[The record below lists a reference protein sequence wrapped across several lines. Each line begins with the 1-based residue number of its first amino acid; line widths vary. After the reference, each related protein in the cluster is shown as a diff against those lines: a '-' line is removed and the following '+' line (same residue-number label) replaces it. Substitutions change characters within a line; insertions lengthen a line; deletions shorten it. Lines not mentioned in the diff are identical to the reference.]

1 MKTASFPALHLEKL
15 QKTFA
20 PRQKGQT
27 PVKAVN
33 GLSLEVQPGE
43 IFALLGPNG
52 AGKSTTIGMVSGL
65 VDPTAGSAQ
74 VFGHDVVADYKLT
87 RQSIGLVPQEVNFDP
102 FFTPREAL
110 EIQAGLFNVEKKDRW
125 TNEILTR
132 LSLTTV
138 ADTSVRKL
146 SGGMKRRLLVGKA
159 LVHKPKLLILDEP
172 TAGVDV
178 ELRRELWDFVREL
191 NQAGTTI
198 LLTTHHMEEVEALS
212 GRIAIMAKGEL
223 KALDTLA
230 GHRKTTGLDKL
241 EDIYLKYTA

>member
-1 MKTASFPALHLEKL
+1 MNSPALQLKQLEK
-15 QKTFA
+15 TFP
-20 PRQKGQT
+20 PRQKGQ
-27 PVKAVN
+27 PPIHAVHA
-33 GLSLEVQPGE
+33 LSLEIQPGE

-52 AGKSTTIGMVSGL
+52 AGKSTTIGMIAGL
-65 VDPTAGSAQ
+65 VNPTGGQAT
-74 VFGHDVVADYKLT
+74 VFGYDVVKDYKT
-87 RQSIGLVPQEVNFDP
+87 SRQLIGLVPQEVNFDP

-110 EIQAGLFNVEKKDRW
+110 EIQAGLFNVKKEDRW
-125 TNEILTR
+125 TDEILSR
-132 LSLTTV
+132 LSLTNV

-159 LVHKPKLLILDEP
+159 LVHRPKLLILDEP

-178 ELRRELWDFVREL
+178 ELRRELWGFVREL

-223 KALDTLA
+223 KTLETLE
-230 GHRKTTGLDKL
+230 GHKRATKLEKL
-241 EDIYLKYTA
+241 EDIYLKYTSG

>member
-1 MKTASFPALHLEKL
+1 MFPALHLENL
-15 QKTFA
+15 HKTFP
-20 PRQKGQT
+20 PRNKGGE
-27 PVKAVN
+27 VLKAVQ
-33 GLSLEVQPGE
+33 GLTLEIQPGE

-52 AGKSTTIGMVSGL
+52 AGKSTTIGMISGL
-65 VDPTAGSAQ
+65 TRPTKGSAQ
-74 VFGHDVVADYKLT
+74 VFGKDVTLDYKAT
-87 RQSIGLVPQEVNFDP
+87 RQMVGLVPQEVNFDP

-110 EIQAGLFNVEKKDRW
+110 DIQAGLFNVEKKDRW
-125 TNEILTR
+125 TDEILKR
-132 LSLTTV
+132 LSLTSV

-159 LVHKPKLLILDEP
+159 LVHRPKLLILDEP

-212 GRIAIMAKGEL
+212 GRIAIMAKGQL
-223 KALDTLA
+223 KALDTLQ
-230 GHRKTTGLDKL
+230 GHKQATGLDKL
-241 EDIYLKYTA
+241 EDIYLKYTSTEA

>member
-1 MKTASFPALHLEKL
+1 MNPALHLDHLE
-15 QKTFA
+15 KTFP
-20 PRQKGQT
+20 PREKTGQ
-27 PVKAVN
+27 PVRAVQ
-33 GLSLEVQPGE
+33 GISLEIQPGE

-52 AGKSTTIGMVSGL
+52 AGKSTTIGMISGL
-65 VDPTAGSAQ
+65 VNPTGGTAK
-74 VFGHDVVADYKLT
+74 VFGKDVVIDYKQT
-87 RQSIGLVPQEVNFDP
+87 RQMIGLVPQEVNFDP

-125 TNEILTR
+125 TDEILKR
-132 LSLTTV
+132 LSLTSV

-159 LVHKPKLLILDEP
+159 LVHRPKLLILDEP

-191 NQAGTTI
+191 NKNGTTI

-212 GRIAIMAKGEL
+212 GRIAIIAKGEL
-223 KALDTLA
+223 KAIDTLA
-230 GHRKTTGLDKL
+230 GHKKTTGIEKL
-241 EDIYLKYTA
+241 EDIYLKYTSA

>member
-1 MKTASFPALHLEKL
+1 MKTSPLALRLEQLEK
-15 QKTFA
+15 TFP
-20 PRQKGQT
+20 PRQKGQP
-27 PVKAVN
+27 PVQAVR
-33 GLSLEVQPGE
+33 GISLEIQPGE

-52 AGKSTTIGMVSGL
+52 AGKSTTIGIISGL
-65 VDPTAGSAQ
+65 VSPTGGKAT
-74 VFGHDVVADYKLT
+74 VFGHDVIHDYKIT
-87 RQSIGLVPQEVNFDP
+87 RQMIGLVPQEVNFDP

-125 TNEILTR
+125 TDEILAR
-132 LSLTTV
+132 LSLTDV

-178 ELRRELWDFVREL
+178 ELRRELWGFVREL

-212 GRIAIMAKGEL
+212 GRIAIIAKGAV
-223 KALDTLA
+223 KALGTLA
-230 GHRKTTGLDKL
+230 EHKAATKLDKL
-241 EDIYLKYTA
+241 EDIYLHYTA

>member
-1 MKTASFPALHLEKL
+1 MNPALHLDHLE
-15 QKTFA
+15 KTFP
-20 PRQKGQT
+20 PREKTGQ
-27 PVKAVN
+27 PVRAVQ
-33 GLSLEVQPGE
+33 GISLEIQPGE

-52 AGKSTTIGMVSGL
+52 AGKSTTIGMISGL
-65 VDPTAGSAQ
+65 VNPTGGTAK
-74 VFGHDVVADYKLT
+74 VFGKDVVNDYKQT
-87 RQSIGLVPQEVNFDP
+87 RQMIGLVPQEVNFDP

-125 TNEILTR
+125 TDEILKR
-132 LSLTTV
+132 LSLTSV

-159 LVHKPKLLILDEP
+159 LVHRPKLLILDEP

-191 NQAGTTI
+191 NKNGTTI

-212 GRIAIMAKGEL
+212 GRIAIIAKGEL
-223 KALDTLA
+223 KAIDTLA
-230 GHRKTTGLDKL
+230 GHKKTTGIDKL
-241 EDIYLKYTA
+241 EDIYLKYTSV

>member
-1 MKTASFPALHLEKL
+1 MNPALHLDHLE
-15 QKTFA
+15 KTFP
-20 PRQKGQT
+20 PREKTGQ
-27 PVKAVN
+27 PVRAVQ
-33 GLSLEVQPGE
+33 GISLEIQPGE

-52 AGKSTTIGMVSGL
+52 AGKSTTIGMISGL
-65 VDPTAGSAQ
+65 VNPTSGTAK
-74 VFGHDVVADYKLT
+74 VFEKDVVNDYKQT
-87 RQSIGLVPQEVNFDP
+87 RQMIGLVPQEVNFDP

-125 TNEILTR
+125 TDEILKR
-132 LSLTTV
+132 LSLASV

-159 LVHKPKLLILDEP
+159 LVHRPKLLILDEP

-191 NQAGTTI
+191 NKNGTTI

-212 GRIAIMAKGEL
+212 GRIAIIAKGEL
-223 KALDTLA
+223 KAIDTLA
-230 GHRKTTGLDKL
+230 GHKKTTGIEKL
-241 EDIYLKYTA
+241 EDIYLKYTSV

>member
-1 MKTASFPALHLEKL
+1 MNPALHLDHLE
-15 QKTFA
+15 KTFP
-20 PRQKGQT
+20 PREKTGQ
-27 PVKAVN
+27 PVRAVQ
-33 GLSLEVQPGE
+33 GISLEIQPGE

-52 AGKSTTIGMVSGL
+52 AGKSTTIGMISGL
-65 VDPTAGSAQ
+65 VNPTGGTAK
-74 VFGHDVVADYKLT
+74 VFGKDVVNDYKQT
-87 RQSIGLVPQEVNFDP
+87 RQMIGLVPQEVNFDP

-125 TNEILTR
+125 TDEILKR
-132 LSLTTV
+132 LSLTSV

-159 LVHKPKLLILDEP
+159 LVHRPKLLILDEP

-191 NQAGTTI
+191 NKNGTTI

-212 GRIAIMAKGEL
+212 GRIAIIAKGEL
-223 KALDTLA
+223 KAIDTLA
-230 GHRKTTGLDKL
+230 GHKKTTGIEKL
-241 EDIYLKYTA
+241 EDIYLKYTSA